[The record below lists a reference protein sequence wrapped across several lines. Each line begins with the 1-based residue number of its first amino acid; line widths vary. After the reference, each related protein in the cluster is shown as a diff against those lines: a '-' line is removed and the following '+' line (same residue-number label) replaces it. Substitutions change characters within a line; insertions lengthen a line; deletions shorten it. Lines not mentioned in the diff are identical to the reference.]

1 MMRLVSVDDTVGE
14 RLAHD
19 LTRIVPGR
27 VKEVA
32 FSRGHFIRANDVP
45 DLRRI
50 GKEQVYILDSDHSAV
65 HEDEAAQQIVDA
77 ICDANVEWTGPR
89 EGKCNV
95 FAAIDGLLR
104 IEPGAL
110 ERINLL
116 GDIAVSTLHTDFS
129 CRRGQLV
136 ASARIIPLS
145 IEQKRLDRVQAIGSE
160 SGPVISLLPYRR
172 LRVGAV
178 VTGSEVY
185 SGMVQ
190 DGFADHVTP
199 KLEAY
204 GATLLEKIVV
214 PDRAD
219 AISGAVSGLKEMGC
233 ELILTTGGLS
243 VDPDDVTRQG
253 VRQSGAE
260 ILSYGSPVMPGAMFL
275 YAELE
280 DVPVLGLPAC
290 VFYFPATILDLLLPR
305 VLCGEELTAASIAR
319 LGHGGLCL
327 QCDSCR
333 FPRCQFGK

>member
-1 MMRLVSVDDTVGE
+1 MRLVSVEDAVGE

-32 FSRGHFIRANDVP
+32 FRRGHVILAKDVP

-50 GKEQVYILDSDHSAV
+50 GKEQIYILDSDHLAV
-65 HEDEAAQQIVDA
+65 HEDEAAQQIVGS
-77 ICDANVEWTGPR
+77 ICAANLDWTGPR
-89 EGKCNV
+89 EGKCSV
-95 FAAIDGLLR
+95 FAASDGLLR
-104 IEPGAL
+104 IETGAL

-116 GDIAVSTLHTDFS
+116 GDIAISTLHTDFP
-129 CRRGQLV
+129 CRQGQLV

-145 IEQKRLDRVQAIGSE
+145 IEQKRLDRVRAISSE
-160 SGPVISLLPYRR
+160 SGPIISLLPYRR

-185 SGMVQ
+185 SGMIQ

-204 GATLLEKIVV
+204 GATLHKKIVV
-214 PDRAD
+214 PDSAD
-219 AISGAVSGLKEMGC
+219 AISEAISGLREMGC

-260 ILSYGSPVMPGAMFL
+260 IVSYGSPVMPGAMFL
-275 YAELE
+275 YAELG

-305 VLCGEELTAASIAR
+305 VLCGEELTAAAIAR